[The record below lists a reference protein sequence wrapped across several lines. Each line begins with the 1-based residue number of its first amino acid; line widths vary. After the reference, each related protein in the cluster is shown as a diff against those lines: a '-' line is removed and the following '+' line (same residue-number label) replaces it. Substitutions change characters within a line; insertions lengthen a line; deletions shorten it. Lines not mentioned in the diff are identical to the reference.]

1 MQSDTSM
8 KKEMMKKNWF
18 ESVERYVPIASH
30 IAQVLTTILT
40 AGGLFFTVIP
50 LYQKAA
56 VDEQVAKQ
64 QHELVKLE
72 QRVESSYRKI
82 RRDAIHR
89 YVFNAGAQCTGL
101 MVPVLPATASAP
113 APDLTEQTLAI
124 DVTQCLQEQRL
135 SVAELEE
142 LRPADRAALDEAI
155 NRAARTIEDARVR
168 ARFQVSQINPAHD
181 PVGPVELGTLVMP
194 QIALLKK
201 AGASEQEIRQVVRS
215 LAANEARL
223 KIDREYGDIARKQI
237 NALDH
242 IAWPPVTPAD

>member
-64 QHELVKLE
+64 QQELVKLE

-89 YVFNAGAQCTGL
+89 YIFNAGAQCTGL
-101 MVPVLPATASAP
+101 MVPVLPVTAP

-135 SVAELEE
+135 AVAELEE

-223 KIDREYGDIARKQI
+223 KIDREYGDIARKEI
-237 NALDH
+237 NASGH
-242 IAWPPVTPAD
+242 IAWPPVTPAG